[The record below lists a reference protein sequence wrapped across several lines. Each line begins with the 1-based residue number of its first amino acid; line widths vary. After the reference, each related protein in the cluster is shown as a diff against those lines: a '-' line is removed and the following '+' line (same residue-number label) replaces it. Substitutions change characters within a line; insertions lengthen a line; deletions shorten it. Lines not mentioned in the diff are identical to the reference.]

1 MYLEFDLASMIL
13 VTGHE
18 PPDGFDSNPSAT
30 LARRL
35 DGESVDGTPI
45 RGLVLPTD
53 PRSAGD
59 AVVAAMAER
68 TPSVVLSA
76 GFDPGRAGIVVER
89 LAFADGDW
97 LAIRDETPEPD
108 SPVGYVSTLSTDALL
123 DQYRKRDIPTTLAV
137 YATSRLSDRVLFD
150 AMEHVVSEELET
162 AVGSL
167 ALPCTPEQAIRRAGR
182 NGTEQLPPSV
192 PAETQLEALLV
203 AVKLTLRLQQREADD
218 DSGTDDDS
226 GSDDDSGTDA
236 ASGSGSG

>member
-1 MYLEFDLASMIL
+1 MYLEFELAGMIL

-18 PPDGFDSNPSAT
+18 APDGFETNPSAT

-59 AVVAAMAER
+59 AVVAAIEER
-68 TPSVVLSA
+68 TPSLVLST
-76 GFDPGRAGIVVER
+76 GFVPGRAGIVVER

-97 LAIRDETPEPD
+97 LAIRDGTPEPD

-123 DQYRKRDIPTTLAV
+123 EQYSKRDIPTTLAV
-137 YATSRLSDRVLFD
+137 HATSRLSDRVLFD
-150 AMEHVVSEELET
+150 AMEHVVTEELGT
-162 AVGSL
+162 TVGSL

-182 NGTEQLPPSV
+182 NGTEGLPPSV

-203 AVKLTLRLQQREADD
+203 AVKLTLRLRAREAKA
-218 DSGTDDDS
+218 DSR
-226 GSDDDSGTDA
+226 SDAG
-236 ASGSGSG
+236 